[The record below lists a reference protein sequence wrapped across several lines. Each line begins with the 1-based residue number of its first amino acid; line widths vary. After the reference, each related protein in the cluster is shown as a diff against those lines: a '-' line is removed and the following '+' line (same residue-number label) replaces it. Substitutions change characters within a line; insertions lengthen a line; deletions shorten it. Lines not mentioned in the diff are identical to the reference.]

1 MQTIFYEVKQ
11 MRNKRKP
18 AAVKIAQEII
28 AAYKPESVSEMQ
40 DAIKE
45 VFGPIGKANREP
57 PQRLFR

>member
-1 MQTIFYEVKQ
+1 
-11 MRNKRKP
+11 MRKKRN
-18 AAVKIAQEII
+18 AEAVKIAQETI

-45 VFGPIGKANREP
+45 VFGPIGKANRQP